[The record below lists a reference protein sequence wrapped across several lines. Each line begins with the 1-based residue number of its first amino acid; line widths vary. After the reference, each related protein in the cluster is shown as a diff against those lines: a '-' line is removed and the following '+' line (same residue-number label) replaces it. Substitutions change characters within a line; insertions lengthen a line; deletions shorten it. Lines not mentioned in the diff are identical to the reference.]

1 MVEVR
6 VILFFLD
13 DLHFLSHVLRVGV
26 AEKVAV
32 SWFSKPVI
40 ASFQLVVIILIV
52 VSFALLFYKS
62 ISVGAF
68 ASQGEIATS
77 VSVSWFD
84 ILVISS
90 VTWELRRV
98 GSELSSRP
106 IAMQKIFRMG
116 SLELISLCTNIPLP
130 VDTIDVEMRTFQP
143 IILFVMVDLIG
154 NHMLLVEASLIN
166 RIFG

>member
-1 MVEVR
+1 
-6 VILFFLD
+6 
-13 DLHFLSHVLRVGV
+13 
-26 AEKVAV
+26 
-32 SWFSKPVI
+32 
-40 ASFQLVVIILIV
+40 
-52 VSFALLFYKS
+52 
-62 ISVGAF
+62 
-68 ASQGEIATS
+68 
-77 VSVSWFD
+77 
-84 ILVISS
+84 LVISS